1 MPDQTQTPAAEVQP
15 QAKGITIRIP
25 KVNPQVAVLALLAVV
40 TVFQTAQ
47 LYALKSKAG
56 GVSVKPVSAAAAPT
70 SGASS
75 HSGSNAALPA
85 MVGGC

>member
-1 MPDQTQTPAAEVQP
+1 MSDQTQTPAAETQP
-15 QAKGITIRIP
+15 QSKALTIRIP
-25 KVNPQVAVLALLAVV
+25 KVNAQVAILGLLAVV

-56 GVSVKPVSAAAAPT
+56 GGVSVKPAAAAAPAA
-70 SGASS
+70 SG
-75 HSGSNAALPA
+75 HSGSNAALPE